1 MRLTGILR
9 LTRVT
14 LGLALGAIWERIL
27 ELSARCHDLIGL
39 GYLGVDTVLDRDLG
53 PLILELNARPGLS
66 IQLANGSG
74 LETRLRLVEGI
85 GEPDADIGN
94 RIRFAR
100 ERFGAVS

>member
-1 MRLTGILR
+1 MRLTGISR

-14 LGLALGAIWERIL
+14 LGLALGAISACAEAGPALDEAGAAKDIYGWVERVQVL
-27 ELSARCHDLIGL
+27 E
-39 GYLGVDTVLDRDLG
+39 
-53 PLILELNARPGLS
+53 
-66 IQLANGSG
+66 
-74 LETRLRLVEGI
+74 I